1 MIRQLIK
8 TRRRQVIIDINTQKD
23 FFLDDGKARVGNRR
37 RILIHIRRMIA
48 LARVK
53 KIPVISINEVHPD
66 NNGGTMFCIDG
77 TEGAHKIRYTL
88 LSNRASFAAD
98 NNTDLPM
105 DLLRKYH
112 QIILHKRCLDPFEEP
127 RIDRLLSEI
136 RANEFVLIGACT
148 EGAIEATALGLLQ
161 RGKRVSVVV
170 DAIGAQNKQK
180 AKHALRKIAAKGAR
194 LVETKRLAGTSH
206 LKSAGVLKENLTED
220 DSLVDIVDIA
230 AD

>member
-8 TRRRQVIIDINTQKD
+8 TRRKQVIIDINTQKD

-37 RILIHIRRMIA
+37 RVLIHIRRIMA

-53 KIPVISINEVHPD
+53 QVPVISISEVHPE
-66 NNGGTMFCIDG
+66 NNGGEGYCIDG
-77 TEGAHKIRYTL
+77 TDGEKKIRYTL

-98 NNTDLPM
+98 NNTDLPV
-105 DLLRKYH
+105 DLLRKYR
-112 QIILHKRCLDPFEEP
+112 QIILHKRCVDPFEEP

-136 RANEFVLIGACT
+136 RANEFVLIGACA

-161 RGKRVSVVV
+161 RGKKVSVVV
-170 DAIGAQNKQK
+170 DAIGAQDKQK

-194 LVETKRLAGTSH
+194 LIETKRLAGTSH
-206 LKSAGVLKENLTED
+206 LKSAGVLKDCLADESPLAQ
-220 DSLVDIVDIA
+220 IVDA
-230 AD
+230 AAE